1 MRVSA
6 ARSRADRRPGRGM
19 LGPVGSKGRGVR
31 EVECEGF
38 TILVGKGDEEND
50 RLTFGVAEPRDL
62 WLHVSGPAGS
72 HVVVRNPDG
81 LELSAVPRGVVER
94 AAELAA
100 WHSKARGARGKV
112 EVHLCRIADIR
123 KPKGFAPGQVLL
135 KRWEAVKV
143 YPRGLDEPEAEETA
157 APPARPEGRP
167 RR

>member
-1 MRVSA
+1 M
-6 ARSRADRRPGRGM
+6 
-19 LGPVGSKGRGVR
+19 GSKGRGFR

-72 HVVVRNPDG
+72 HVVIRNPEGREIAD
-81 LELSAVPRGVVER
+81 VPRAVIAR

-112 EVHLCRIADIR
+112 EVHLCRIADVR
-123 KPKGFAPGQVLL
+123 KPRGFAPGQVLL

-143 YPRGLDEPEAEETA
+143 YPRGFDEPEAPEA
-157 APPARPEGRP
+157 APPRPEGRP